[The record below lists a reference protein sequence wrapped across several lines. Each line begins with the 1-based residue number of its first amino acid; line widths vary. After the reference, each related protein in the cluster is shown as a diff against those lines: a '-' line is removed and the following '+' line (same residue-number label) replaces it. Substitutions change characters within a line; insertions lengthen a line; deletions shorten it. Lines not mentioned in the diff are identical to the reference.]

1 MRRFAT
7 FLLSVIISVIV
18 CYSLAAVLG
27 ESGTGDT
34 GLIVSLLITISL
46 QISFLTVVCIF
57 KKQ

>member
-18 CYSLAAVLG
+18 GYTLAAV
-27 ESGTGDT
+27 SGAGDT

-57 KKQ
+57 KKS